1 MPHHRTLAPPLRP
14 GGELPV
20 IHPELQRHYD
30 SLYDLLL
37 NGRAPRDA
45 RPVLDVGTGDG
56 LALAAITMGTPLHGV
71 AIDAASPAHWMGPAD
86 WGVVRADAQRLPF
99 ADRSFRSA
107 LMVDVFEWLRHP
119 TVTLAE
125 IARVNSG
132 PILLVQTD
140 WDGLWFQ
147 VDEAEHGR
155 DLVSAYT
162 KGAPENLR
170 SRIRSRGAEAG
181 LSVEGISSVTI
192 STDSLKPGSLA
203 WDTLDSIRRH
213 LVLESAQIR
222 ARRFDDW
229 RRELQHAA
237 AEGQF
242 TMSVRRVVALLSRN
256 GGDRA

>member
-125 IARVNSG
+125 NRAGQQRPDPARTDRLG
-132 PILLVQTD
+132 RALV
-140 WDGLWFQ
+140 
-147 VDEAEHGR
+147 
-155 DLVSAYT
+155 
-162 KGAPENLR
+162 
-170 SRIRSRGAEAG
+170 
-181 LSVEGISSVTI
+181 
-192 STDSLKPGSLA
+192 PG
-203 WDTLDSIRRH
+203 
-213 LVLESAQIR
+213 
-222 ARRFDDW
+222 
-229 RRELQHAA
+229 
-237 AEGQF
+237 
-242 TMSVRRVVALLSRN
+242 
-256 GGDRA
+256 